1 MEEQLI
7 LVSPKDRQTGVASKM
22 EVHHQGL
29 RHRAFSILLF
39 DSQGRM
45 LMQQRALGKYH
56 SGGLWTNTCCGHP
69 RPGERTAA
77 AALRRLQE
85 EMGTTCKL
93 KKVAS
98 MLYYEQMSNQL
109 IEHEFDHVF
118 AGLSQLDP
126 VANPEEV
133 ESWEWLSLEEI
144 TERIEQAPE
153 QFTIWFRRMFE
164 QFGTGGVRQWF
175 EAARDASAARS
186 MPDAFGKKARSPWA
200 VPPLY
205 CPAPFRVD
213 TALAEAV
220 EDRLMP
226 WIKEVG
232 IFAGQLEKVR
242 AMGFGRFAM
251 LCHTDTHDPD
261 RLLLSAQCIAA
272 LFAVDDYYCDDE
284 RTGSEP
290 RLVGPRLSL
299 ALAALEPA
307 HLPSRFRCGLDQ
319 ALNSDPVLVALRA
332 YMDRVQAFASSV
344 QVARVRH
351 EIIAMF
357 VTMTAEAAWRLEG
370 LTPPIWEYL
379 AQRQTNSFLPCM
391 SLIDVIGG
399 YELPAHIYSA
409 PAVRRVT
416 TLAASATIVANDLYS
431 AHKENQAAIGDFNLP
446 LLLAREHNCTPRQAM
461 IKCAHVHDEI
471 VHLYEAAEQAVLPD
485 ASPLLQRFLTGI
497 KSWVSGS
504 LEWHRHSGR
513 YHV

>member
-93 KKVAS
+93 QKVAS
-98 MLYYEQMSNQL
+98 MIYYEQMSNQL

-144 TERIEQAPE
+144 TERIEQTPE

-186 MPDAFGKKARSPWA
+186 MPDVFGKNARSPWA

-205 CPAPFRVD
+205 CPARSG
-213 TALAEAV
+213 LI
-220 EDRLMP
+220 RR
-226 WIKEVG
+226 W
-232 IFAGQLEKVR
+232 
-242 AMGFGRFAM
+242 
-251 LCHTDTHDPD
+251 
-261 RLLLSAQCIAA
+261 
-272 LFAVDDYYCDDE
+272 
-284 RTGSEP
+284 
-290 RLVGPRLSL
+290 PRLSKIGL
-299 ALAALEPA
+299 C
-307 HLPSRFRCGLDQ
+307 HGSRR
-319 ALNSDPVLVALRA
+319 SA
-332 YMDRVQAFASSV
+332 YFA
-344 QVARVRH
+344 
-351 EIIAMF
+351 
-357 VTMTAEAAWRLEG
+357 G
-370 LTPPIWEYL
+370 
-379 AQRQTNSFLPCM
+379 
-391 SLIDVIGG
+391 
-399 YELPAHIYSA
+399 
-409 PAVRRVT
+409 T
-416 TLAASATIVANDLYS
+416 TR
-431 AHKENQAAIGDFNLP
+431 K
-446 LLLAREHNCTPRQAM
+446 
-461 IKCAHVHDEI
+461 
-471 VHLYEAAEQAVLPD
+471 
-485 ASPLLQRFLTGI
+485 
-497 KSWVSGS
+497 
-504 LEWHRHSGR
+504 
-513 YHV
+513 